1 MIRITGIVTD
11 LVKHTDRHNVVTLFT
26 RERGR
31 MSFITHGGSGKRGA
45 SRAAQMMP
53 LSMLTADIRID
64 ATRDLQI
71 LNNST
76 REEIWRDIYF
86 NPVKSSIAI
95 FIAEFLNSYLRF
107 SETDPQLWDY
117 VADSIRTLDEMK
129 RGSANLH
136 LGFLIGLLHYAGI
149 SPDLTEA
156 RIHPEKEKWFDMREG
171 STTYMP
177 PLHRDYIEP
186 DKIGAL
192 CTLMR
197 MTPQNCKA
205 YRLNGKERREILDAL
220 LRYYSIHFPG
230 IGNLK
235 SPAVLR
241 EIFS

>member
-1 MIRITGIVTD
+1 
-11 LVKHTDRHNVVTLFT
+11 
-26 RERGR
+26 
-31 MSFITHGGSGKRGA
+31 
-45 SRAAQMMP
+45 MMP
-53 LSMLTADIRID
+53 LSMITADIRID

-76 REEIWRDIYF
+76 REEVWRNIYF

-107 SETDPQLWDY
+107 SETDPLLWDY
-117 VADSIRTLDEMK
+117 VADSIRVLDRMK

-136 LGFLIGLLHYAGI
+136 LGFLIGLLHYTGI
-149 SPDLTEA
+149 SPDLSEA
-156 RIHPEKEKWFDMREG
+156 RTHPERRQWFDMREG
-171 STTYMP
+171 SMTYTP

-186 DKIGAL
+186 EKIRAL
-192 CTLMR
+192 CSLIR

-205 YRLNGKERREILDAL
+205 YHLNGSERREILDLL
-220 LRYYSIHFPG
+220 LRYYSIHFPS